1 MRTPLCADVR
11 SRRRPALAPPPR
23 LSTAS
28 TAVLFSHTERETGE
42 VAPQRRATGAP
53 AAAASA
59 SAPAAAQVA
68 SSAAR
73 REEAPESEEGPQEE
87 AKAVRCCLV
96 LATAP
101 LLPLQPLIL
110 ATAANP
116 GDGR

>member
-53 AAAASA
+53 AAAASV
-59 SAPAAAQVA
+59 SAPAAAQ
-68 SSAAR
+68 
-73 REEAPESEEGPQEE
+73 GPQEEE

-101 LLPLQPLIL
+101 LLPLQPLTL